1 MTSRHSETA
10 TPDTDQSAA
19 AQADKIDPAAADTAR
34 TCRKNAASWGN
45 TRNNDYNENQWIEL
59 IEYLPDNAQ
68 LLWRAVDDLRLFWR
82 LLHAFGG
89 QSIRVPRTLPK
100 DKAHTLRKTLGV
112 ICLRRLMA
120 VFGGTN
126 IYVPR
131 CAALVNRLR
140 QRDIIKDFSHR
151 TRRGS
156 SSTAAVAS
164 LARRHGISDRR
175 VWQILKKES
184 SVPPHAHLILRL
196 GDSARQPSCSPLS
209 SS

>member
-100 DKAHTLRKTLGV
+100 DKAHTAQNPWGNLS
-112 ICLRRLMA
+112 A
-120 VFGGTN
+120 QAYGGFWRYKH
-126 IYVPR
+126 I
-131 CAALVNRLR
+131 CAALCRTCEPPAPARHHQGFFAPHPARLKQHGCGCESGAPSR
-140 QRDIIKDFSHR
+140 HIRPQGVADSEKRKFRSP
-151 TRRGS
+151 TR
-156 SSTAAVAS
+156 
-164 LARRHGISDRR
+164 
-175 VWQILKKES
+175 
-184 SVPPHAHLILRL
+184 
-196 GDSARQPSCSPLS
+196 PSYSQTG
-209 SS
+209 